1 MIHFLTFS
9 GIDFF
14 NPGFDRAW
22 SLVHG
27 LSTIYRGSQNT
38 AEMTFSASCLSIL
51 HTIFRQ
57 FQRDQLSWYFPQE
70 MEWVARSEPEIG
82 LYWSWFSSHS
92 HFPPLSLFCHL
103 TFRGLI
109 VIPCWQIRLRTLSI
123 SGAKEEDVGKAGFL
137 RSSFLHQLSVLLP
150 ENRWSSKIT
159 YLRRVPPPSII
170 WWRHFQFQFD
180 WKFWE
185 GPLTAYFFLYPAAR
199 HGLSL
204 ARSLALILLG
214 TVVAI
219 ILYRTHDLVR
229 STWQ

>member
-51 HTIFRQ
+51 HTIFRL
-57 FQRDQLSWYFPQE
+57 FQRDQISWYFPQE
-70 MEWVARSEPEIG
+70 MEWIARSEPEIG
-82 LYWSWFSSHS
+82 LYWFWFSSHS
-92 HFPPLSLFCHL
+92 RFPPLSLFCHL

-123 SGAKEEDVGKAGFL
+123 SGAKEEEEDVIIERQGFAP
-137 RSSFLHQLSVLLP
+137 LSP
-150 ENRWSSKIT
+150 STFCFTSRQENRWSSKIT
-159 YLRRVPPPSII
+159 YLRRVPPSIHYLMAPFSVSV
-170 WWRHFQFQFD
+170 WLKVLRGAFD
-180 WKFWE
+180 S
-185 GPLTAYFFLYPAAR
+185 LFFPIPGR
-199 HGLSL
+199 E
-204 ARSLALILLG
+204 
-214 TVVAI
+214 T
-219 ILYRTHDLVR
+219 
-229 STWQ
+229 